1 MCINVFD
8 RGLDVTAITSS
19 MIGGTKNARACQAVA
34 AMMSKGSI
42 NPADVT
48 ILYTAYT
55 SPDPPPVDMIRNPC
69 LLSES
74 NTISTSKT
82 VCKNS
87 NIEINFM
94 HICVE
99 IIF

>member
-1 MCINVFD
+1 M
-8 RGLDVTAITSS
+8 DVTAITSA

-55 SPDPPPVDMIRNPC
+55 SPDPPPVEMIRNPS
-69 LLSES
+69 LLSELP
-74 NTISTSKT
+74 
-82 VCKNS
+82 
-87 NIEINFM
+87 
-94 HICVE
+94 HIYFLLQQ
-99 IIF
+99 I